1 MANETGEWLAGRQAE
16 HAEWQSAHRDGDVA
30 IAALKARTQAAI
42 AAHDAAT
49 AQRREAQEA
58 GWLAQSNALDEGRRD
73 DLKAKVEHASALL
86 QEGKCEEALAL
97 FREVLAADHL
107 NHAARFGLGRCLR
120 EQGKLADAAAELTEV
135 ITLPLADPQ
144 QRMSKTMAMLFMQ
157 QLPPPTDPRISEASA
172 LFAAQDK
179 PAEVWDAPF
188 APVMT
193 VVPAGEFTMGS
204 PEGEQFRLPNEKQ
217 HRVRIGYP
225 LAFSKYN
232 VTRGEFAAFV
242 AETGYEAKGCNR
254 EGGEGM
260 GYDPDGDW
268 RTPGFDQEDDHPVT
282 CMNFHDA
289 SAYAAWLSGKTGQ
302 RYRLPS
308 EAEWE
313 HAMRGG
319 TSTTYYWGNTW
330 EPGRANVDGQ
340 PGQPGGRMTTPG
352 GIFPP
357 NPFGLYDMAGN
368 VWVWLADC
376 YNASYDGAPIDGSAW
391 MSGNCAM
398 RVRRSGSWFNIEK
411 TIEGDVRQPGRLRS
425 ASRFG
430 SIPSLRYSSFG
441 FRVVREL

>member
-1 MANETGEWLAGRQAE
+1 MANEPGDWLAERQAE
-16 HAEWQSAHRDGDVA
+16 YAQWQAAHGDA
-30 IAALKARTQAAI
+30 GIGELKSRTNAAI
-42 AAHDAAT
+42 AAHDAAAT
-49 AQRREAQEA
+49 KQREAAEA
-58 GWLAQSNALDEGRRD
+58 KWLGQSKALDDAARA
-73 DLKAKVEHASALL
+73 DLKAKVDRASALL
-86 QEGKCEEALAL
+86 QDGKCDDALAL
-97 FREVLAADHL
+97 FREVLAVEHL
-107 NHAARFGLGRCLR
+107 NHAARFGVGRCLIA
-120 EQGKLADAAAELTEV
+120 QGKPADAAGELTAV
-135 ITLPLADPQ
+135 ITLPLANPDM
-144 QRMSKTMAMLFMQ
+144 RMSQTMAMLAMQ
-157 QLPPPTDPRISEASA
+157 QLPPPTDPRISEPSVT
-172 LFAAQDK
+172 FGAQEK
-179 PAEVWDAPF
+179 PSEVWDAPF

-204 PEGEQFRLPNEKQ
+204 PEGEVFRLPNEKQ
-217 HRVRIGYP
+217 HRVRVGYP

-242 AETGYEAKGCNR
+242 ADTGYEAKGCNR

-289 SAYAAWLSGKTGQ
+289 SAYAAWLSEKTGQ

-319 TSTTYYWGNTW
+319 TSTTYYWGDVW

-340 PGQPGGRMTTPG
+340 PGQPGQRMTTPG
-352 GIFPP
+352 GTFPP

-376 YNASYDGAPIDGSAW
+376 YNANYGSAPTDGSAW

-411 TIEGDVRQPGRLRS
+411 TIEGDFRQPGRLRS

>member
-1 MANETGEWLAGRQAE
+1 MAKETDGWLTGRQTEYAQ
-16 HAEWQSAHRDGDVA
+16 WQAVHRSGEAGTAD
-30 IAALKARTQAAI
+30 LKRGTQAAI
-42 AAHDAAT
+42 AAHDAAM
-49 AQRREAQEA
+49 AKRRATQEAQ
-58 GWLAQSNALDEGRRD
+58 WLAQSKALTEGQRA
-73 DLKAKVEHASALL
+73 DLKAKVDRASALL
-86 QEGKCEEALAL
+86 QDGKCDEASPIFRQALAV
-97 FREVLAADHL
+97 EHL
-107 NHAARFGLGRCLR
+107 NHAARLGLGRCLVA
-120 EQGKLADAAAELTEV
+120 QGKLPEAARQLTEV

-144 QRMSKTMAMLFMQ
+144 LRMAQTMAMLAMQ
-157 QLPPPTDPRISEASA
+157 QLPPPVDSRIGEPSVVFGGE
-172 LFAAQDK
+172 K
-179 PAEVWDAPF
+179 VPTEIWDTPF

-204 PEGEQFRLPNEKQ
+204 PEGEAFRLANEQQ
-217 HRVRIGYP
+217 HRVRISYP

-232 VTRGEFAAFV
+232 VTRGEFARFV
-242 AETGYEAKGCNR
+242 ADTGYEAKGCNR
-254 EGGEGM
+254 EGGAGM
-260 GYDPDGDW
+260 GYDPEGDW

-282 CMNFHDA
+282 CINYYDA
-289 SAYAAWLSGKTGQ
+289 AAYAAWLSEKTGQ

-319 TSTTYYWGNTW
+319 TSTTYYWGDVW

-340 PGQPGGRMTTPG
+340 PGQPGGRMTTSG
-352 GIFPP
+352 GVFPP

-376 YNASYDGAPIDGSAW
+376 YNASYAGAPTDGSAW

-398 RVRRSGSWFNIEK
+398 RARRSGSWFNIEK
-411 TIEGDVRQPGRLRS
+411 TIEGDFRQPGRLRS

-441 FRVVREL
+441 FRVVRDL